1 MAWRR
6 LRWCWRGGELQEGG
20 AAAVVVA
27 VVVMAVRAE
36 EQNVLETGNSKR
48 WIESDDMLVRIGSV

>member
-1 MAWRR
+1 MARRR
-6 LRWCWRGGELQEGG
+6 LRWCWRGGALQEGG

-27 VVVMAVRAE
+27 LVVMAERAE

-48 WIESDDMLVRIGSV
+48 WIESDDVFVRMGSV